1 MSSGF
6 DLTNN
11 EDNTK
16 SVSINLTSLGLV
28 NIYKSTSN
36 SYITA
41 DIESSSSSN
50 ITYTENN
57 KATEYKAKKL
67 YIIGKA
73 GGNALNEIIGVANQ
87 DGQVVIEATNTNNT
101 KTLYFCIP
109 IYTSSSVGQTDIDTL
124 IQYSNG
130 GATQLNANFQ
140 KTIDDNITPSNGSPP
155 IDIRYIIYYNNENP
169 IITLGTSIPIIS
181 TYIKELQNNFD
192 FLGDP
197 NPQNY
202 SVCKSPLPG
211 EWMECDY
218 VDIDSDEVASYNL
231 PVGSGLVQDNAAY
244 NSLRTMMMY
253 IIFIIFSGLS
263 YIIVPHTYIFILNFI
278 FNLSDIKNPAAQ
290 TKQMGNFDFIMGGI
304 VGILI
309 FALIL
314 AGVISTSSVAP
325 VLLLYGVLLGI
336 FVLLCH
342 IIITSKKSA
351 DSTWPISE
359 IQKSYVK

>member
-1 MSSGF
+1 MDESSGF
-6 DLTNN
+6 DLTIN

-73 GGNALNEIIGVANQ
+73 GGNALNQIRGVANQ

-109 IYTSSSVGQTDIDTL
+109 IYASSTVGQTDIDTL

-140 KTIDDNITPSNGSPP
+140 KTIDDNITPSDGSPP
-155 IDIRYIIYYNNENP
+155 IDIRYIIYYN
-169 IITLGTSIPIIS
+169 
-181 TYIKELQNNFD
+181 D
-192 FLGDP
+192 
-197 NPQNY
+197 
-202 SVCKSPLPG
+202 
-211 EWMECDY
+211 M
-218 VDIDSDEVASYNL
+218 
-231 PVGSGLVQDNAAY
+231 
-244 NSLRTMMMY
+244 
-253 IIFIIFSGLS
+253 
-263 YIIVPHTYIFILNFI
+263 
-278 FNLSDIKNPAAQ
+278 
-290 TKQMGNFDFIMGGI
+290 
-304 VGILI
+304 
-309 FALIL
+309 
-314 AGVISTSSVAP
+314 
-325 VLLLYGVLLGI
+325 
-336 FVLLCH
+336 
-342 IIITSKKSA
+342 
-351 DSTWPISE
+351 
-359 IQKSYVK
+359 

>member
-1 MSSGF
+1 MCIFGQEYFIISAGAYA
-6 DLTNN
+6 LPKQYTA
-11 EDNTK
+11 
-16 SVSINLTSLGLV
+16 
-28 NIYKSTSN
+28 IYS
-36 SYITA
+36 A
-41 DIESSSSSN
+41 
-50 ITYTENN
+50 
-57 KATEYKAKKL
+57 
-67 YIIGKA
+67 
-73 GGNALNEIIGVANQ
+73 
-87 DGQVVIEATNTNNT
+87 NTNYDVILST
-101 KTLYFCIP
+101 QP
-109 IYTSSSVGQTDIDTL
+109 GQ
-124 IQYSNG
+124 
-130 GATQLNANFQ
+130 
-140 KTIDDNITPSNGSPP
+140 
-155 IDIRYIIYYNNENP
+155 
-169 IITLGTSIPIIS
+169 
-181 TYIKELQNNFD
+181 
-192 FLGDP
+192 
-197 NPQNY
+197 
-202 SVCKSPLPG
+202 
-211 EWMECDY
+211 WMECDY
-218 VDIDSDEVASYNL
+218 VDVDSDNVAVTVS
-231 PVGSGLVQDNAAY
+231 SGIVQDNSAY